1 MHDVPPDPLDPRH
14 DSSDVSSYEEQPK
27 LPLATKIAYGA
38 GDAGAGITSNLIV
51 FSFLIF
57 LTNVAGVDPLAAG
70 TVLLIGNIWDAINDP
85 LIGVLSDRTRT
96 RWGRRYPWMFLA
108 GIPFGITF
116 FLTWLVPDFGA
127 TGKFWYYVI
136 TSLVFQIF
144 FTAVNL
150 PYTTLTAEITEDYD
164 ERTELTTFRISFS
177 LFGAVLALALG
188 LLISSQIENQQLQYA
203 VLGGVCGLVSIIP
216 IYWCIFGTYPQ
227 AKQRTQAVQQIDET
241 DEEVA
246 IADQIKIFITNV
258 PFLMI
263 IGIYMFSWLALQV
276 TATVIP
282 FYVEFW
288 MGLDDYFLAA
298 LLVQGTSILMVYG
311 CNQVSKK
318 AGKRG
323 LYFLG
328 MAPWIAVQFFL
339 LFLQPGQTL
348 LMYILCVIVS
358 IGVATAYVVPW
369 SMLPDAIDL
378 DELRSGQ
385 RREGIFY
392 AFMTLLQKIGR
403 GVGLFLVSAALSAS
417 GFVAGSATQP
427 ESALWAIRLMM
438 GLMPMVL
445 LILGLVLAYFYPIT
459 RETHAEILL
468 RLRERRLAKNNQ

>member
-1 MHDVPPDPLDPRH
+1 MTNDVPHDRPDPGHNPLNAD
-14 DSSDVSSYEEQPK
+14 EQAK

-57 LTNVAGVDPLAAG
+57 LTNVAGIDPLAAG

-85 LIGVLSDRTRT
+85 MVGVLSDRTRT
-96 RWGRRYPWMFLA
+96 RWGRRYPWMFIA

-136 TSLVFQIF
+136 TSLVFQVF

-188 LLISSQIENQQLQYA
+188 LLVSSQIENQQLQYA
-203 VLGGVCGLVSIIP
+203 VLGGACGFLSILP

-227 AKQRTQAVQQIDET
+227 AKQRTQAVQQINESEET
-241 DEEVA
+241 VA
-246 IADQIKIFITNV
+246 IADQVKIFITNV

-263 IGIYMFSWLALQV
+263 IGIYMFSWLALQI

-328 MAPWIAVQFFL
+328 MAPWIAVQVFL
-339 LFLQPGQTL
+339 LFLRPGQTL

-445 LILGLVLAYFYPIT
+445 LILGIVLAYFYPIT
-459 RETHAEILL
+459 RESHAEILL
-468 RLRERRLAKNNQ
+468 RLRERRLAKNNH